1 MYYLLSY
8 KILKWTHLK
17 QNEKK
22 IGVGKGINQSK
33 ENVHTQAVHVLRKE
47 KRD

>member
-1 MYYLLSY
+1 MDPLEA
-8 KILKWTHLK
+8 KR
-17 QNEKK
+17 KK